1 MPIDYLLQC
10 TVVIFGSVCRGS
22 SKGVAAAVARTQSN
36 QAQAA
41 VSTVEDVPSK
51 PGGGGAYFASQAA
64 NDEDDFDPRG
74 AFSATSKYLRFSF
87 SLMCIMV
94 GFI

>member
-1 MPIDYLLQC
+1 
-10 TVVIFGSVCRGS
+10 VIFGSVCRGS

-74 AFSATSKYLRFSF
+74 AFSATSKYL
-87 SLMCIMV
+87 
-94 GFI
+94 

>member
-22 SKGVAAAVARTQSN
+22 SKGVAAVVATTQSN

-51 PGGGGAYFASQAA
+51 PGGGGAYFASQVA

-74 AFSATSKYLRFSF
+74 AFSATSKYL
-87 SLMCIMV
+87 
-94 GFI
+94 